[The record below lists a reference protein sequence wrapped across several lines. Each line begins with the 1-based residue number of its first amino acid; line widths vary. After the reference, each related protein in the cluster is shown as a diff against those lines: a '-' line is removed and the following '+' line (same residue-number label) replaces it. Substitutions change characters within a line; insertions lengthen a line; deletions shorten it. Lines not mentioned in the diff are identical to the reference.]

1 MIGAIIGDIAGSTYE
16 FKNIKTKRFPLL
28 ARGSCYTDDSLM
40 TIAVASALMRAG
52 NGGFSAAL
60 TEEMRGMAR
69 RYPHPMGGYG
79 GRFERWL
86 TSPEPKPYGSYGNGS
101 AMRVSPCAEAA
112 ASLEQALELARQSS
126 EITHNHPQGIKGA
139 QAVASAVYLARA
151 GAGKKAIRD
160 LIETRFY
167 PLKRTVD
174 EIRPFYSFD
183 TTCQG
188 TVPQA
193 ITAFLESVS
202 FEDALRTAVSL
213 GGDSDTLAAITGA
226 IAWPFYAQTGIDG
239 EMRRLREIAMALL
252 PRALRAI
259 VAKWEDRCGI
269 C

>member
-1 MIGAIIGDIAGSTYE
+1 
-16 FKNIKTKRFPLL
+16 
-28 ARGSCYTDDSLM
+28 
-40 TIAVASALMRAG
+40 
-52 NGGFSAAL
+52 
-60 TEEMRGMAR
+60 MAD
-69 RYPHPMGGYG
+69 
-79 GRFERWL
+79 FA
-86 TSPEPKPYGSYGNGS
+86 EPKPYGSYGNGS
-101 AMRVSPCAEAA
+101 AMPGVSMRR
-112 ASLEQALELARQSS
+112 SRRILEQALELARQSS

-252 PRALRAI
+252 PRGAAAI